1 MPGRRSLHLAGFFF
15 VFAVTLLAAFAQPPP
30 APAAS
35 GAADPAIARAV
46 PLVDGNYRLTPQDVV
61 KVTVFREDELTT
73 TARIAEDGTIKMPLI
88 GTVKVGGRSVSEAAA
103 QIEVAL
109 EKDYLVHPQ
118 VSVSVTEFAK
128 RRFTVMGQV
137 QKPGAYEM
145 PASESVDVIAAI
157 GMAGGYTR
165 SANVNR
171 ITVKRSAAGAERLYK
186 LNGKQATPD
195 GNARTFKVMAGDTI
209 TVEESFF

>member
-1 MPGRRSLHLAGFFF
+1 MPGRRTLLLAGFFF

-30 APAAS
+30 APATS
-35 GAADPAIARAV
+35 GTADAAVRAI

-88 GTVKVGGRSVSEAAA
+88 GTVKVGGRSVSEAAS

-128 RRFTVMGQV
+128 RRFTVMG
-137 QKPGAYEM
+137 
-145 PASESVDVIAAI
+145 
-157 GMAGGYTR
+157 
-165 SANVNR
+165 
-171 ITVKRSAAGAERLYK
+171 
-186 LNGKQATPD
+186 
-195 GNARTFKVMAGDTI
+195 
-209 TVEESFF
+209 